1 MRRGPQYRLLSW
13 LVLLLVAGVA
23 SSGCALFNKSPGTLF
38 TKSYKLPSLT
48 LPPNAIQLDI
58 VYVERPIGD
67 ARLGDE
73 LWRSTDQIAA
83 IDEKHRDTLRKNG
96 FRVGVVG
103 SNPPVALQQML
114 GLKSDFVYEPLA
126 EKAKNLVGHRS
137 VISSGGQTEIQ
148 TSPVYRECSI
158 ELPGTGE
165 TGRRSYTNVVCKYHI
180 TAERLQDG
188 WAQLDFVPQIHYG
201 DEQLRRDVGDNGW
214 KLQNKQR
221 TATFFPQRF
230 QVKLS
235 VGEMALVTA
244 DDNPQG
250 LLGEIFFRGPQA
262 LAADSE
268 DSPGEGHIA
277 SSPTVQ
283 RILIVRL
290 AGMNNDTVAHAA
302 AH

>member
-1 MRRGPQYRLLSW
+1 MRRGRNYRLLSW
-13 LVLLLVAGVA
+13 SVLLLAGLA
-23 SSGCALFNKSPGTLF
+23 SSGCALFTKSPGGLF
-38 TKSYKLPSLT
+38 TKSYKLPSIT

-83 IDEKHRDTLRKNG
+83 IDEKHRDTLRQNG

-103 SNPPVALQQML
+103 SNPPLALQQML
-114 GLKSDFVYEPLA
+114 GLKSDFVYEPGA

-137 VISSGGQTEIQ
+137 VIQSGGQTEIQ
-148 TSPVYRECSI
+148 TSPVYRECSV
-158 ELPGTGE
+158 ELPGSGE
-165 TGRRSYTNVVCKYHI
+165 SGRRSYTNVVCKYHI

-201 DEQLRRDVGDNGW
+201 DKQLRRDVGDNGW
-214 KLQNKQR
+214 KLQSKQR

-244 DDNPQG
+244 DDDANG
-250 LLGEIFFRGPQA
+250 RLGELFFRGPQA
-262 LAADSE
+262 LAPNSE
-268 DSPGEGHIA
+268 DSLEEGRTA
-277 SSPTVQ
+277 PSPTVQ
-283 RILIVRL
+283 RILVVRL
-290 AGMNNDTVAHAA
+290 AGMSAGHAA
-302 AH
+302 PTSAQ